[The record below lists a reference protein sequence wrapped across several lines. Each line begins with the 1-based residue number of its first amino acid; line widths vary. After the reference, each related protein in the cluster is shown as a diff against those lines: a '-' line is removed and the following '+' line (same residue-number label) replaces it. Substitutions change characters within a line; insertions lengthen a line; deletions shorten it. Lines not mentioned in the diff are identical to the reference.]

1 MSLRLFVVLDTGL
14 MLANK
19 RKKGQPSIRN
29 RLLSAAAIWLMAI
42 ILTAGYLVPSFI
54 KNYLIE
60 QEKTQLYIYLDQIT
74 ALVDIDSHGRVYLDG
89 RLSNPRF
96 NSPYS
101 GLYWSL
107 KLNNQHLRSRSLWDT
122 TISGNTEDGYQGPN
136 KQSLIVVKRKFL
148 LPDSDYP
155 VELSVAVNQDRL
167 LKTLQQLTR
176 GLWLILTIMAIG
188 ILALTTLQVS
198 WSLWPLRKLRR
209 NLKLVR
215 EGKSTELT
223 GLYPIEI
230 QPVIDDLNALLFH
243 YQELL
248 LRARNHSGNLSHA
261 LKTPI
266 AILNNEVALLDTST
280 QAKLVPALEQ
290 LQQHIDYHLGRARMA
305 GAVNI
310 LATKTAVSNRVDA
323 ISLAMD
329 KVYADRDIILVNELE
344 SDIMVA
350 VESSDLDEMIGNLIE
365 NSYKWANSLIRVYQ
379 EPNNNK
385 QEVTLVI
392 EDDGIGIAEEKCKQ
406 VLKRG
411 VRLDESIPGTGLG
424 LNIVNELAHSYRG
437 DLILSRSLR
446 GGLKASLILP
456 SPRN

>member
-1 MSLRLFVVLDTGL
+1 MRI
-14 MLANK
+14 NK

-29 RLLSAAAIWLMAI
+29 RLLSAAAIWLLAI
-42 ILTAGYLVPSFI
+42 TLTAGYLVPSFI
-54 KNYLIE
+54 KSYLID
-60 QEKTQLYIYLDQIT
+60 QEKTQLYLYLDQIT
-74 ALVDIDSHGRVYLDG
+74 ALVDIDAHGRVYLDG

-107 KLNNQHLRSRSLWDT
+107 QLNNQHLRSRSLWDT
-122 TISGNTEDGYQGPN
+122 TISGNNEEGFEGPN

-188 ILALTTLQVS
+188 ILTLTTLQVS

-215 EGKSTELT
+215 EGHSTELT
-223 GLYPIEI
+223 GLYPVEI

-266 AILNNEVALLDTST
+266 AILNNEVALLDEPTK
-280 QAKLVPALEQ
+280 AKLVPALQQ

-310 LATKTAVSNRVDA
+310 LAAKTAVSSRVDA

-329 KVYADRDIILVNELE
+329 KVYANRELILVNELD
-344 SDIMVA
+344 SSVMVA

-379 EPNNNK
+379 ESS
-385 QEVTLVI
+385 QSGQITLVI

-406 VLKRG
+406 VLNRG
-411 VRLDESIPGTGLG
+411 VRLDESTPGTGLG

-437 DLILSRSLR
+437 DLILSKSQR

-456 SPRN
+456 VPRN

>member
-1 MSLRLFVVLDTGL
+1 MPI
-14 MLANK
+14 NK

-29 RLLSAAAIWLMAI
+29 RLLSAAAIWLLAI
-42 ILTAGYLVPSFI
+42 TLTAGYLVPSFI
-54 KNYLIE
+54 KSYLID
-60 QEKTQLYIYLDQIT
+60 QEKTQLYLYLDQIT
-74 ALVDIDSHGRVYLDG
+74 ALVDIDAHGRVFLDG

-122 TISGNTEDGYQGPN
+122 TISGNNEEGFEGPN

-155 VELSVAVNQDRL
+155 VELSVAINQDRL
-167 LKTLQQLTR
+167 IKTLQELTR

-188 ILALTTLQVS
+188 ILTLTTLQVS

-215 EGKSTELT
+215 EGHTTELT
-223 GLYPIEI
+223 GLYPVEI

-266 AILNNEVALLDTST
+266 AILNNEVALLDEPTK
-280 QAKLVPALEQ
+280 AKLVPALQQ

-310 LATKTAVSNRVDA
+310 LAAKTAVSSRVDA

-329 KVYADRDIILVNELE
+329 KVYANRELILVNELD
-344 SDIMVA
+344 SSVMVA

-379 EPNNNK
+379 ESS
-385 QEVTLVI
+385 QSGQISLVI

-406 VLKRG
+406 VLNRG
-411 VRLDESIPGTGLG
+411 VRLDESTPGTGLG

-437 DLILSRSLR
+437 DLILSKSQR

-456 SPRN
+456 IPRN

>member
-1 MSLRLFVVLDTGL
+1 MPI
-14 MLANK
+14 NK

-29 RLLSAAAIWLMAI
+29 RLLSAAAIWLLAI
-42 ILTAGYLVPSFI
+42 TLTAGYLVPSFI
-54 KNYLIE
+54 KSYLID
-60 QEKTQLYIYLDQIT
+60 QEKTQLYLYLDQIT
-74 ALVDIDSHGRVYLDG
+74 ALVDIDAHGRVFLDG

-122 TISGNTEDGYQGPN
+122 TISGNNEEGFESPN

-155 VELSVAVNQDRL
+155 VELSVAINQDRL
-167 LKTLQQLTR
+167 IKTLQELTR

-188 ILALTTLQVS
+188 ILTLTTLQVS

-215 EGKSTELT
+215 EGHTTELT
-223 GLYPIEI
+223 GLYPVEI

-266 AILNNEVALLDTST
+266 AILNNEVALLDEPTK
-280 QAKLVPALEQ
+280 AKLVPALQQ

-310 LATKTAVSNRVDA
+310 LAAKTAVSSRVDA

-329 KVYADRDIILVNELE
+329 KVYANRELILVNELD
-344 SDIMVA
+344 SSVMVA

-379 EPNNNK
+379 ESS
-385 QEVTLVI
+385 QSGQITLVI

-406 VLKRG
+406 VINRG
-411 VRLDESIPGTGLG
+411 VRLDESTPGTGLG

-437 DLILSRSLR
+437 DLILSKSQR

-456 SPRN
+456 IPRN

>member
-223 GLYPIEI
+223 GLYPVEI

-266 AILNNEVALLDTST
+266 AILNNEVALLDEST

-310 LATKTAVSNRVDA
+310 LAAKTAVSNRVDA

-344 SDIMVA
+344 SDVMVA

-365 NSYKWANSLIRVYQ
+365 NSYKWANSLIRVYLECKKHGQ
-379 EPNNNK
+379 I
-385 QEVTLVI
+385 TLVI

-411 VRLDESIPGTGLG
+411 VRLDESTPGTGLG

-437 DLILSRSLR
+437 DLILSRSQR

-456 SPRN
+456 TPRN

>member
-1 MSLRLFVVLDTGL
+1 MPI
-14 MLANK
+14 NK

-29 RLLSAAAIWLMAI
+29 RLLSAAAIWLLAI
-42 ILTAGYLVPSFI
+42 TLTAGYLVPSFI
-54 KNYLIE
+54 KSYLID
-60 QEKTQLYIYLDQIT
+60 QEKTQLYLYLDQIT
-74 ALVDIDSHGRVYLDG
+74 ALVDIDAHGRVFLDG

-122 TISGNTEDGYQGPN
+122 TISGNNEEGFEGPN

-155 VELSVAVNQDRL
+155 VELSVAINQDRL
-167 LKTLQQLTR
+167 INTLQELTR

-188 ILALTTLQVS
+188 ILTLTTLQVS

-215 EGKSTELT
+215 EGHTTELT
-223 GLYPIEI
+223 GLYPVEI

-266 AILNNEVALLDTST
+266 AILNNEVALLDEPTK
-280 QAKLVPALEQ
+280 AKLVPALQQ

-310 LATKTAVSNRVDA
+310 LAAKTAVSSRVDA

-329 KVYADRDIILVNELE
+329 KVYANRELILVNELD
-344 SDIMVA
+344 SSVMVA

-379 EPNNNK
+379 ESS
-385 QEVTLVI
+385 QSGQITLVI

-406 VLKRG
+406 VINRG
-411 VRLDESIPGTGLG
+411 VRLDESTPGTGLG

-437 DLILSRSLR
+437 DLILSKSQR

-456 SPRN
+456 IPRN

>member
-1 MSLRLFVVLDTGL
+1 MPI
-14 MLANK
+14 NK

-29 RLLSAAAIWLMAI
+29 RLLSAAAIWLLAI
-42 ILTAGYLVPSFI
+42 TLTAGYLVPSFI
-54 KNYLIE
+54 KSYLID
-60 QEKTQLYIYLDQIT
+60 QEKTQLYLYLDQIT
-74 ALVDIDSHGRVYLDG
+74 ALVDIDARGRVFLDG

-122 TISGNTEDGYQGPN
+122 TISGNNEEGFEGPN

-155 VELSVAVNQDRL
+155 VELSVAINQDRL
-167 LKTLQQLTR
+167 LKTLQELTR

-188 ILALTTLQVS
+188 ILTLTTLQVS

-215 EGKSTELT
+215 EGHTTELT
-223 GLYPIEI
+223 GLYPVEI

-266 AILNNEVALLDTST
+266 AILNNEVALLDEPTK
-280 QAKLVPALEQ
+280 AKLAPALQQ

-310 LATKTAVSNRVDA
+310 LAAKTAVSSRVDA

-329 KVYADRDIILVNELE
+329 KVYANRELILVNELD
-344 SDIMVA
+344 SSVMVA

-379 EPNNNK
+379 ESS
-385 QEVTLVI
+385 QSGQIALVI

-406 VLKRG
+406 VLNRG
-411 VRLDESIPGTGLG
+411 VRLDESTPGTGLG

-437 DLILSRSLR
+437 DLILSKSQR

-456 SPRN
+456 IPRN

>member
-1 MSLRLFVVLDTGL
+1 MRI
-14 MLANK
+14 NK
-19 RKKGQPSIRN
+19 RKKSQPSIRN
-29 RLLSAAAIWLMAI
+29 RLLSAAAIWLLAI
-42 ILTAGYLVPSFI
+42 TLTAGYLVPSFI
-54 KNYLIE
+54 KSYLIA
-60 QEKTQLYIYLDQIT
+60 QEKTQLYLYLDQIT
-74 ALVDIDSHGRVYLDG
+74 ALVDIDANGRVYLDG

-122 TISGNTEDGYQGPN
+122 TISGNNEEGFEGPN

-155 VELSVAVNQDRL
+155 VELSVAINQDRL
-167 LKTLQQLTR
+167 LKTLQELTR

-188 ILALTTLQVS
+188 ILTLTTLQVS

-215 EGKSTELT
+215 EGHTTELT
-223 GLYPIEI
+223 GLYPVEI

-266 AILNNEVALLDTST
+266 AILNNEVALLDEPTK
-280 QAKLVPALEQ
+280 AKLAPALQQ

-310 LATKTAVSNRVDA
+310 LAAKTAVSSRVDA

-329 KVYADRDIILVNELE
+329 KVYANRELILVNELD
-344 SDIMVA
+344 SSVMVA
-350 VESSDLDEMIGNLIE
+350 VESRDLDEMIGNLIE

-379 EPNNNK
+379 ESS
-385 QEVTLVI
+385 QSGQISLVI

-406 VLKRG
+406 VLNRG
-411 VRLDESIPGTGLG
+411 VRLDESTPGTGLG
-424 LNIVNELAHSYRG
+424 LHIVNELAHSYRG
-437 DLILSRSLR
+437 DLILSKSQR

-456 SPRN
+456 IPRN

>member
-1 MSLRLFVVLDTGL
+1 MPI
-14 MLANK
+14 NK

-29 RLLSAAAIWLMAI
+29 RLLSAAAIWLLAI
-42 ILTAGYLVPSFI
+42 TLTAGYLVPSFI
-54 KNYLIE
+54 KSYLID
-60 QEKTQLYIYLDQIT
+60 QEKTQLYLYLDQIT
-74 ALVDIDSHGRVYLDG
+74 ALVDIDAHGRVFLDG

-122 TISGNTEDGYQGPN
+122 TISGNNEEGFEGPN

-155 VELSVAVNQDRL
+155 VELSVAINQDRL
-167 LKTLQQLTR
+167 LKTLQELTR

-188 ILALTTLQVS
+188 ILTLTTLQVS

-215 EGKSTELT
+215 EGHTTELT
-223 GLYPIEI
+223 GLYPVEI

-266 AILNNEVALLDTST
+266 AILNNEVALLDEPTK
-280 QAKLVPALEQ
+280 AKLVPALQQ

-310 LATKTAVSNRVDA
+310 LAAKTAVSSRVDA

-329 KVYADRDIILVNELE
+329 KVYANRELILVNELD
-344 SDIMVA
+344 SSVMVA

-379 EPNNNK
+379 ESS
-385 QEVTLVI
+385 QSGQITLVI

-406 VLKRG
+406 VLNRG
-411 VRLDESIPGTGLG
+411 VRLDESTPGTGLG

-437 DLILSRSLR
+437 DLILSKSQR

-456 SPRN
+456 IPRN

>member
-1 MSLRLFVVLDTGL
+1 MRI
-14 MLANK
+14 NK

-29 RLLSAAAIWLMAI
+29 RLLSAAAIWLLAI
-42 ILTAGYLVPSFI
+42 TLTAGYLVPSFI
-54 KNYLIE
+54 KSYLID
-60 QEKTQLYIYLDQIT
+60 QEKTQLYLYLDQIT
-74 ALVDIDSHGRVYLDG
+74 ALVDIDAHGRVFLDG

-122 TISGNTEDGYQGPN
+122 TISGNNEEGFEGPN

-155 VELSVAVNQDRL
+155 VELSVAINQDRL
-167 LKTLQQLTR
+167 LRTLQELTR

-188 ILALTTLQVS
+188 ILTLTTLQVS

-215 EGKSTELT
+215 EGHSTELT
-223 GLYPIEI
+223 GLYPVEI

-266 AILNNEVALLDTST
+266 AILNNEVALLDEPTK
-280 QAKLVPALEQ
+280 AKLVPALQQ

-310 LATKTAVSNRVDA
+310 LATKTAVSSRVDA

-329 KVYADRDIILVNELE
+329 KVYANRELILVNELD
-344 SDIMVA
+344 SSVMVA

-379 EPNNNK
+379 ESS
-385 QEVTLVI
+385 QSGQITLVI

-406 VLKRG
+406 VLNRG
-411 VRLDESIPGTGLG
+411 VRLDESTPGTGLG

-437 DLILSRSLR
+437 DLILSKSQR

-456 SPRN
+456 TPRN

>member
-223 GLYPIEI
+223 GLYPVEI

-266 AILNNEVALLDTST
+266 AILNNEVALLDEPT

-310 LATKTAVSNRVDA
+310 LAAKTAVSNRVDA

-344 SDIMVA
+344 SDVMVA

-365 NSYKWANSLIRVYQ
+365 NSYKWANSLIRVYLECKKHGQ
-379 EPNNNK
+379 I
-385 QEVTLVI
+385 TLVI

-411 VRLDESIPGTGLG
+411 VRLDESTPGTGLG

-437 DLILSRSLR
+437 DLILGRSQR

-456 SPRN
+456 TPRN

>member
-1 MSLRLFVVLDTGL
+1 MPI
-14 MLANK
+14 NK

-29 RLLSAAAIWLMAI
+29 RLLSAAAIWLLAI
-42 ILTAGYLVPSFI
+42 TLTAGYLVPSFI
-54 KNYLIE
+54 KSYLID
-60 QEKTQLYIYLDQIT
+60 QEKTQLYLYLDQIT
-74 ALVDIDSHGRVYLDG
+74 ALVDIDAHGRVFLDG

-122 TISGNTEDGYQGPN
+122 TISGNNEEGFEGPN

-155 VELSVAVNQDRL
+155 VELSVAINQDRL
-167 LKTLQQLTR
+167 IKTLQELTR

-188 ILALTTLQVS
+188 ILTLTTLQVS

-215 EGKSTELT
+215 EGHTTELT
-223 GLYPIEI
+223 GLYPVEI

-266 AILNNEVALLDTST
+266 AILNNEVTLLDEPTK
-280 QAKLVPALEQ
+280 AKLVPALQQ

-310 LATKTAVSNRVDA
+310 LAAKTAVSSRVDA

-329 KVYADRDIILVNELE
+329 KVYANRELILVNELD
-344 SDIMVA
+344 SSVMVA

-379 EPNNNK
+379 ESS
-385 QEVTLVI
+385 QSGQITLVI

-406 VLKRG
+406 VINRG
-411 VRLDESIPGTGLG
+411 VRLDESTPGTGLG

-437 DLILSRSLR
+437 DLILSKSQR

-456 SPRN
+456 IPRN

>member
-1 MSLRLFVVLDTGL
+1 MPI
-14 MLANK
+14 NK

-29 RLLSAAAIWLMAI
+29 RLLSAAAIWLLAI
-42 ILTAGYLVPSFI
+42 TLTAGYLVPSFI
-54 KNYLIE
+54 KSYLID
-60 QEKTQLYIYLDQIT
+60 QEKTQLYLYLDQIT
-74 ALVDIDSHGRVYLDG
+74 ALVDIDAHGRVFLDG

-122 TISGNTEDGYQGPN
+122 TISGNNEEGFEGPN

-155 VELSVAVNQDRL
+155 VELSVAINQDRL
-167 LKTLQQLTR
+167 LKTLQELTR

-188 ILALTTLQVS
+188 ILTLTTLQVS

-215 EGKSTELT
+215 EGHTTELT
-223 GLYPIEI
+223 GLYPVEI

-266 AILNNEVALLDTST
+266 AILNNEVALLDEPTK
-280 QAKLVPALEQ
+280 AKLAPALQQ

-310 LATKTAVSNRVDA
+310 LAAKTAVSSRVDA

-329 KVYADRDIILVNELE
+329 KVYANRELILVNELD
-344 SDIMVA
+344 SSVMVA

-379 EPNNNK
+379 ESS
-385 QEVTLVI
+385 QSGQITLVI

-406 VLKRG
+406 VLNRG
-411 VRLDESIPGTGLG
+411 VRLDESTPGTGLG

-437 DLILSRSLR
+437 DLILSKSQR

-456 SPRN
+456 IPRN

>member
-1 MSLRLFVVLDTGL
+1 MRI
-14 MLANK
+14 NK

-29 RLLSAAAIWLMAI
+29 RLLSAAAIWLLAI
-42 ILTAGYLVPSFI
+42 TLTAGYLVPSFI
-54 KNYLIE
+54 KSYLID
-60 QEKTQLYIYLDQIT
+60 QEKTQLYLYLDQIT
-74 ALVDIDSHGRVYLDG
+74 ALVDIDAHGRVFLDG

-122 TISGNTEDGYQGPN
+122 TISGNNEDGFEGPN

-155 VELSVAVNQDRL
+155 VELSVAINQDRL

-188 ILALTTLQVS
+188 ILTLTTLQVS

-215 EGKSTELT
+215 EGRSTELT
-223 GLYPIEI
+223 GLYPVEI

-266 AILNNEVALLDTST
+266 AILNNEVALLDEPTK
-280 QAKLVPALEQ
+280 AKLEPALQQ

-305 GAVNI
+305 GAINI
-310 LATKTAVSNRVDA
+310 LAAKTAVSSRVDA

-329 KVYADRDIILVNELE
+329 KVYATRDIILVNELE
-344 SDIMVA
+344 SDVMVA
-350 VESSDLDEMIGNLIE
+350 VESRDLDEMIGNLIE

-379 EPNNNK
+379 ESGK
-385 QEVTLVI
+385 SGQITLVI

-406 VLKRG
+406 VLNRG
-411 VRLDESIPGTGLG
+411 VRLDESTPGTGLG

-437 DLILSRSLR
+437 DLILSKSQR

-456 SPRN
+456 TPRN

>member
-1 MSLRLFVVLDTGL
+1 MRI
-14 MLANK
+14 NK

-29 RLLSAAAIWLMAI
+29 RLLSAAAIWLLAI
-42 ILTAGYLVPSFI
+42 TLTAGYLVPSFI
-54 KNYLIE
+54 KSYLID
-60 QEKTQLYIYLDQIT
+60 QEKTQLYLYLDQIT
-74 ALVDIDSHGRVYLDG
+74 ALVDIDAHGRVYLDG

-107 KLNNQHLRSRSLWDT
+107 QLNNQHLRSRSLWDT
-122 TISGNTEDGYQGPN
+122 TISGNNEEGFEGPN

-188 ILALTTLQVS
+188 ILTLTTLQVS

-215 EGKSTELT
+215 EGHSTELT
-223 GLYPIEI
+223 GLYPVEI

-266 AILNNEVALLDTST
+266 AILNNEVALLDEPTK
-280 QAKLVPALEQ
+280 AKLVPALQQ

-310 LATKTAVSNRVDA
+310 LAAKTAVSSRVDA

-329 KVYADRDIILVNELE
+329 KVYANRELILVNELD
-344 SDIMVA
+344 SSVMVA

-379 EPNNNK
+379 ESS
-385 QEVTLVI
+385 QSGQITLVI

-406 VLKRG
+406 VLNRG
-411 VRLDESIPGTGLG
+411 VRLDESTPGTGLG

-437 DLILSRSLR
+437 DLILSKSQR
-446 GGLKASLILP
+446 GGLKASLTLP
-456 SPRN
+456 VPRN

>member
-1 MSLRLFVVLDTGL
+1 MRIN
-14 MLANK
+14 M

-29 RLLSAAAIWLMAI
+29 RLLSASAIWLLAI
-42 ILTAGYLVPSFI
+42 TLTAGYLVPSFI
-54 KNYLIE
+54 KSYLID
-60 QEKTQLYIYLDQIT
+60 QEKTQLYLYLDQIT
-74 ALVDIDSHGRVYLDG
+74 ALVDIDAHGRVFLDG

-107 KLNNQHLRSRSLWDT
+107 KLNKQHLRSRSLWDT
-122 TISGNTEDGYQGPN
+122 TISGNSEEGFEGPN

-188 ILALTTLQVS
+188 ILTLTTLQVS

-215 EGKSTELT
+215 EGHSTELT
-223 GLYPIEI
+223 GLYPVEI

-266 AILNNEVALLDTST
+266 AILNNEVALLDEPTK
-280 QAKLVPALEQ
+280 AKLVPALQQ

-310 LATKTAVSNRVDA
+310 LAAKTAVSSRVDA

-329 KVYADRDIILVNELE
+329 KVYANRELILVNELD
-344 SDIMVA
+344 SSVMVA
-350 VESSDLDEMIGNLIE
+350 VESRDLDEMIGNLIE

-379 EPNNNK
+379 ESN
-385 QEVTLVI
+385 QSGQITLVI

-406 VLKRG
+406 VLHRG
-411 VRLDESIPGTGLG
+411 VRLDENTPGTGLG

-437 DLILSRSLR
+437 DLILSKSQR

-456 SPRN
+456 KPRN

>member
-1 MSLRLFVVLDTGL
+1 MPI
-14 MLANK
+14 NK

-29 RLLSAAAIWLMAI
+29 RLLSAAAIWLLAI
-42 ILTAGYLVPSFI
+42 TLTAGYLVPSFI
-54 KNYLIE
+54 KSYLID
-60 QEKTQLYIYLDQIT
+60 QEKTQLYLYLDQIT
-74 ALVDIDSHGRVYLDG
+74 ALVDIDAHGRVFLDG

-122 TISGNTEDGYQGPN
+122 TISGNNEEGFEGPN

-155 VELSVAVNQDRL
+155 VELSVAINQDRL
-167 LKTLQQLTR
+167 IKTLQELTR

-188 ILALTTLQVS
+188 ILTLTTLQVS

-215 EGKSTELT
+215 EGHTTELT
-223 GLYPIEI
+223 GLYPVEI

-266 AILNNEVALLDTST
+266 AILNNEVALLDEPTK
-280 QAKLVPALEQ
+280 AKLVPALQQ

-310 LATKTAVSNRVDA
+310 LAAKTAVSSRVDA

-329 KVYADRDIILVNELE
+329 KVYANRELILVNELD
-344 SDIMVA
+344 SSVMVA

-379 EPNNNK
+379 ESS
-385 QEVTLVI
+385 QSGQITLVI

-406 VLKRG
+406 VLNRG
-411 VRLDESIPGTGLG
+411 VRLDESTPGTGLG

-437 DLILSRSLR
+437 DLILSKSQR

-456 SPRN
+456 IPRN

>member
-1 MSLRLFVVLDTGL
+1 MRV
-14 MLANK
+14 NK

-29 RLLSAAAIWLMAI
+29 RLLSAAAIWLLAI
-42 ILTAGYLVPSFI
+42 TLTAGYLVPSFI
-54 KNYLIE
+54 KSYLID
-60 QEKTQLYIYLDQIT
+60 QEKTQLYLYLDQIT
-74 ALVDIDSHGRVYLDG
+74 ALVDIDEHGRVFLDG

-107 KLNNQHLRSRSLWDT
+107 NLNNQHLRSRSLWDT
-122 TISGNTEDGYQGPN
+122 TISGSNEDGFEGPN

-155 VELSVAVNQDRL
+155 VELSVAINQDRL

-188 ILALTTLQVS
+188 ILTLTTLQVS

-215 EGKSTELT
+215 EGHSTELT
-223 GLYPIEI
+223 GLYPVEI

-266 AILNNEVALLDTST
+266 AILNNEVALLDEPTKD
-280 QAKLVPALEQ
+280 KLVPALQQ

-310 LATKTAVSNRVDA
+310 LAAKTAVSSRVDA

-329 KVYADRDIILVNELE
+329 KVYANRKLILVNELD
-344 SDIMVA
+344 SNVMVA

-379 EPNNNK
+379 ESS
-385 QEVTLVI
+385 QSGQITLVI

-406 VLKRG
+406 VLNRG
-411 VRLDESIPGTGLG
+411 VRLDESTPGTGLG

-437 DLILSRSLR
+437 DLILSKSQR

-456 SPRN
+456 IPRK

>member
-1 MSLRLFVVLDTGL
+1 